1 MFCLPF
7 LASKDAQEVMGV
19 THSVSESEL
28 ADLTDATLVSED
40 TDEDGEDDE
49 DDFAPSHIVESTRIE
64 TFSPRIM

>member
-49 DDFAPSHIVESTRIE
+49 DDGSSEKLYQVIKVVC
-64 TFSPRIM
+64 